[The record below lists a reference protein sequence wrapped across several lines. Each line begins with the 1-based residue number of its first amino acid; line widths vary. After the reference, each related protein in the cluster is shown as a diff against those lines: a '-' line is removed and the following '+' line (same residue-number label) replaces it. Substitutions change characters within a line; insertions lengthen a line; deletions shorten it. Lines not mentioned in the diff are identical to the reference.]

1 MESSNLP
8 KIGWIG
14 LGIMGKPMCQYLMK
28 AGYQVSIFNRTK
40 SKVEDIIAEGATFL
54 QPEELAASCDI
65 VFLMLGYPTDVRET
79 TLGTPG
85 IVNHMKSGSILVDHT
100 TSSPSLAQEIYE
112 KCKEKGIASIDAPV
126 SGGDVGAKNGTLVVM
141 CGGEAEPFEKVKEV
155 MQKYSSTIKLMG
167 KAGNGQHT
175 KMCNQINIASTMLGV
190 VEGLLY
196 GYKAGLNLDDM
207 IDTIEGG
214 AAASF
219 SLKVLGRRM
228 LKRNF
233 DPGFFVEHFVKD
245 MSIALEEAARANLCL
260 PGLSLVK
267 QFYQA
272 LMAQGGAKYGTQ
284 GLLLALE
291 KLNNV
296 EVVSNPNQQ

>member
-1 MESSNLP
+1 MEGNLP

-14 LGIMGKPMCQYLMK
+14 LGIMGKPMCHYLIK
-28 AGYQVSIFNRTK
+28 AGYELSVYSRTK
-40 SKVEDIIAEGATFL
+40 SKVEDTIALGAKFL
-54 QPEELAASCDI
+54 SIEEIGNTCDI
-65 VFLMLGYPTDVRET
+65 IFLMLGYPADVREIA
-79 TLGTPG
+79 LGSSG
-85 IVNHMKSGSILVDHT
+85 LVHHMKSGSILIDHT
-100 TSSPSLAQEIYE
+100 TSSPSLAKEIYE
-112 KCKEKGIASIDAPV
+112 KCKEKGVASIDAPV

-141 CGGEAEPFEKVKEV
+141 CGGDSEPFEKAKVV

-175 KMCNQINIASTMLGV
+175 KMCNQINIANTMLGV

-196 GYKAGLNLDDM
+196 GYKAGLDLDDM
-207 IDTIEGG
+207 IDIIEGG
-214 AAASF
+214 AAMSF

-245 MSIALEEAARANLCL
+245 MSIALEEAQRANLCL

-272 LMAQGGAKYGTQ
+272 LMAQGGSKLGTQ

-296 EVVSNPNQQ
+296 EIPGPKE

>member
-1 MESSNLP
+1 M
-8 KIGWIG
+8 
-14 LGIMGKPMCQYLMK
+14 
-28 AGYQVSIFNRTK
+28 
-40 SKVEDIIAEGATFL
+40 
-54 QPEELAASCDI
+54 
-65 VFLMLGYPTDVRET
+65 
-79 TLGTPG
+79 
-85 IVNHMKSGSILVDHT
+85 
-100 TSSPSLAQEIYE
+100 
-112 KCKEKGIASIDAPV
+112 
-126 SGGDVGAKNGTLVVM
+126 
-141 CGGEAEPFEKVKEV
+141 
-155 MQKYSSTIKLMG
+155 
-167 KAGNGQHT
+167 
-175 KMCNQINIASTMLGV
+175 GV

-196 GYKAGLNLDDM
+196 GYKAGLDLNDM

-228 LKRNF
+228 VNRNF

-245 MSIALEEAARANLCL
+245 MNIALEEAARANLCL
-260 PGLSLVK
+260 PSLSLVK

-296 EVVSNPNQQ
+296 EVISKKEEGQ

>member
-1 MESSNLP
+1 MENTLP

-14 LGIMGKPMCQYLMK
+14 VGIMGKSMIQYVIK
-28 AGYQVSIFNRTK
+28 AGYEVSVFNRTK
-40 SKVEDIIAEGATFL
+40 SKADDVVALGAKFLSPQEIAST
-54 QPEELAASCDI
+54 CDI
-65 VFLMLGYPTDVRET
+65 VFLMLGYPADVQET
-79 TLGTPG
+79 VLGSTG
-85 IVNHMKSGSILVDHT
+85 IINHMKPGSILVDHT
-100 TSSPSLAQEIYE
+100 TSSPSLAKEIYE
-112 KCKEKGIASIDAPV
+112 KCKEKNVSSIDAPV
-126 SGGDVGAKNGTLVVM
+126 SGGDVGARNGTLVVM
-141 CGGEAEPFEKVKEV
+141 CGGDSEGFEKAHEV
-155 MQKYSSTIKLMG
+155 MKKYSSVVKNLG

-175 KMCNQINIASTMLGV
+175 KMVNQINIASNMIGV

-196 GYKAGLNLDDM
+196 GYKAGLDLSEVIN
-207 IDTIEGG
+207 TIEGG

-228 LKRNF
+228 LKRDF
-233 DPGFFVEHFVKD
+233 DPGFFVEHFIKD
-245 MSIALEEAARANLCL
+245 MNIALEESARMNLCL

-272 LMAQGGAKYGTQ
+272 LVAQGGARLGTQ

-296 EVVSNPNQQ
+296 EIPAVKEQQ